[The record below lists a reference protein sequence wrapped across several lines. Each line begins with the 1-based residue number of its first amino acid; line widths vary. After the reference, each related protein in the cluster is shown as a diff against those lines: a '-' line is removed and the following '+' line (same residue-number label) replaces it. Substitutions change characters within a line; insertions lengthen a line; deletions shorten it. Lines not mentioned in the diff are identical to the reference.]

1 MKIFDPM
8 NFQENE
14 SKKIKIHRLEFWLR
28 YTGESWELSYHYQN
42 EYDNFSIENNC
53 SFEPFKTEK
62 WVFSEPY
69 PTIFLKPVLADKPVL
84 TEFKNP
90 TSVLAGEKICLFE
103 QIPASIDIMIKTP
116 KKEIKLKQ
124 LSIIPEQLTWLGDPL
139 DGELCYH
146 DTAEAVFNEKLIQY
160 QSGAII
166 CPIIINNQSNHTYP
180 LKQLVIRTE
189 FLGIFI
195 KNNQLWTN
203 MMKIEYYG
211 DDKEN
216 PIDILPLENTVQLTP
231 PREDIRQQS
240 RLIKRI
246 SNFRSFIS

>member
-8 NFQENE
+8 NFQINE
-14 SKKIKIHRLEFWLR
+14 SKKIIIHRLEFWLR
-28 YTGESWELSYHYQN
+28 YNGDSWELSYHYLSH
-42 EYDNFSIENNC
+42 YDHISIHDD
-53 SFEPFKTEK
+53 SVFEVYQSEK

-69 PTIFLKPVLADKPVL
+69 PTIYLKPVLPDKPVL

-90 TSVLAGEKICLFE
+90 TSVLAGEKICLYE
-103 QIPASIDIMIKTP
+103 QIPAFVEIVLKTP
-116 KKEIKLKQ
+116 EKEIKLKQ
-124 LSIIPEQLTWLGDPL
+124 LSIIPEQFTWLGDPL

-146 DTAEAVFNEKLIQY
+146 DTAEAVFNDNQIDY
-160 QSGAII
+160 QNGAII
-166 CPIIINNQSNHTYP
+166 CPIIINNQSNYTYP

-189 FLGIFI
+189 FLGICL

-203 MMKIEYYG
+203 MMKIDYIG

-216 PIDILPLENTVQLTP
+216 PIEILPFENTVQLTL